1 MTKNEMIHAITT
13 ATSRALNL
21 ILDTYAEP
29 SLQYTKEHIQ
39 RDLDT
44 KLAELESLKKP
55 MNMSPEAANDP
66 ENIKAAQERRDAK
79 RNQLYKEIAELTLML
94 KDDTIPASVNTK
106 KITKVALNEETWDFI
121 INVASGTDTE
131 GKNETHE
138 ITTFEDPDVVLPE
151 CMEELIHISADY
163 LGVVVSMFESDCS
176 DCKNSVD
183 VTDDEEFKQF
193 LAHFIPVLVLGK

>member
-13 ATSRALNL
+13 ATCRALNF
-21 ILDTYAEP
+21 ILEVHAET

-39 RDLDT
+39 RDLDN

-94 KDDTIPASVNTK
+94 KDDTIPASVSVK
-106 KITKVALNEETWDFI
+106 KITRVALNNKTWDFI
-121 INVASGTDTE
+121 IDVASGTDTE

-151 CMEELIHISADY
+151 CMKELIHISADY
-163 LGVVVSMFESDCS
+163 LGVVVGMLESDCS
-176 DCKNSVD
+176 DCKDSVD
-183 VTDDEEFKQF
+183 VIDDEEFKQF
-193 LAHFIPVLVLGK
+193 LARFIPVLVFGK